1 MKNYW
6 DSSLTYRE
14 NYKHLVDDLEKDTRD
29 WIIGDGAPKDG
40 TQVYFLCCNDWQ
52 GQGQYDI
59 GFWEDYTKSKYYD
72 PKAPYPDCLEGEWNT
87 QFGNCEAILG
97 WKVVV

>member
-14 NYKHLVDDLEKDTRD
+14 NYKHLVDDVEKDTRD

-40 TQVYFLCCNDWQ
+40 AQVYFLCGFDYKDDP
-52 GQGQYDI
+52 QYDI
-59 GFWEDYTKSKYYD
+59 GVWEDYTTRWWYD
-72 PKAPYPDCLEGEWNT
+72 PAEGVQGEWNT